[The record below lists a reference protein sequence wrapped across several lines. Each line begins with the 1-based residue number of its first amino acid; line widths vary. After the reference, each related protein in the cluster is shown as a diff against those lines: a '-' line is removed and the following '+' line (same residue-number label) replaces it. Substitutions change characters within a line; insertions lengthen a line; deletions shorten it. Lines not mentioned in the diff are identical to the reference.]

1 MSKQIRNMEQ
11 LKDSRLMFEKKLPI
25 FGYMIVLIILIFTIA
40 TIIWS
45 VFAVKPYMIKTTCTV
60 TDSDS
65 NYVMSPY
72 TGEIIKSYLKEGDV
86 VHKGDVLFKVKSTD
100 YDLQLEQ
107 LEQTKETYQKQIEQY
122 KLLVKSIK
130 DDVNYFDASNE
141 EDELYYSTYEAYQ
154 SQVAQN
160 KMDASTYKAYGYT
173 EEQIEAELVKNEG
186 KISEIYYSAIQS
198 AENSVKEAK
207 TQMESIDAQISA
219 LGNGKSEYSIKA
231 TASGTLHLTS
241 DYKEGM
247 VVQSASAVASIT
259 PENADTVMEGYI
271 STADMARIEEG
282 NSVQIAVDGLSQSI
296 YGNIRGKVSK
306 IDSNVSAIEN
316 GDGSSSSVFKIKII
330 PEVDYVISKSG
341 KKVKL
346 SNGMSCETRVQYD
359 EITYFN
365 YVMEKLGLLAR

>member
-247 VVQSASAVASIT
+247 VVQAASAVASIT

-271 STADMARIEEG
+271 STADMERIEEG

>member
-1 MSKQIRNMEQ
+1 M
-11 LKDSRLMFEKKLPI
+11 
-25 FGYMIVLIILIFTIA
+25 
-40 TIIWS
+40 
-45 VFAVKPYMIKTTCTV
+45 
-60 TDSDS
+60 
-65 NYVMSPY
+65 
-72 TGEIIKSYLKEGDV
+72 

-247 VVQSASAVASIT
+247 VVQAASAVASIT

>member
-1 MSKQIRNMEQ
+1 MSKQIKSMEQ

-247 VVQSASAVASIT
+247 VVQAASAVASIT